1 MKIDK
6 FINDY
11 NLLTKEDLKL
21 QFIEEVIK
29 TEYVP
34 YKEKV
39 KLAKQ
44 CIKEN
49 YISDYEV
56 ECNTTA
62 TYIAFILS
70 VLKLFTTLEVDGQ
83 DMYFIYDQLQQYGL
97 IDEIISILQEKS
109 IINEY
114 DVIYKMCQYDFE
126 KNCLSPRGFIQN
138 QVKKF
143 GQLCNDSFSKLADA
157 IKQLDPQELEKIFKK

>member
-1 MKIDK
+1 MKISK

-11 NLLTKEDLKL
+11 NLLTNMELKA
-21 QFIEEVIK
+21 QFIDGIIK

-39 KLAKQ
+39 KTAKQ
-44 CIKEN
+44 CLEKN
-49 YISDYEV
+49 FISEYEI

-62 TYIAFILS
+62 TYIAYIIS
-70 VLKLFTTLEVDGQ
+70 VLKLFTILEVDKQ
-83 DMYFIYDQLQQYGL
+83 DMYKVYDELQQYGL
-97 IDEIISILQEKS
+97 VDTIVSVLQEKS
-109 IINEY
+109 IISEY
-114 DVIYKMCQYDFE
+114 EVIYKMCQYDFE

-143 GQLCNDSFSKLADA
+143 GQLCNDSFSKLANT
-157 IKQLDPQELEKIFKK
+157 IKQLDPEELQKIFKK